1 MYFLSQMC
9 VNEEKSGYLDT
20 LSLIFF
26 MILRDLDFIIHPL
39 ILRPK
44 LKVAVLEKSGRQIA
58 DSVFTNIFV
67 EAKIIRLVWE
77 DHWARATTLETYT
90 ETHI

>member
-1 MYFLSQMC
+1 MC
-9 VNEEKSGYLDT
+9 VNKEKSGYLDT

-26 MILRDLDFIIHPL
+26 MILRDLGLIIHPL
-39 ILRPK
+39 ILCWE

-58 DSVFTNIFV
+58 DSVFTNIFL

-77 DHWARATTLETYT
+77 DHWAGATTLETYT